1 MLHRRTLRA
10 GVLAAAC
17 VSAAAGCSS
26 LKTKNTGYAH
36 STQPPIVEETPADE
50 SGGGWLWR
58 RSGPKDPNRV
68 HLAYAHWQEQVGH
81 AEVARQSYRAVLDRD
96 PKSVDALLGLARL
109 DQLAGREIEAD
120 LNYQKALQLNPNDPQ
135 VLDAYGQFLAARD
148 DWERAVET
156 LNLATDAAPDQS
168 VYRFHL
174 AVALVHA
181 GKTTAAMPHF
191 TRSIGEAEGHYN
203 IGYILYQQ
211 GKLAESEEQFF
222 QALTKKPQL
231 TQAQDMLDRVRQE
244 RGGTQLAAS
253 PVPTQTPPQ
262 AAQQTTTAR
271 HFDASIQQTGA
282 VAAPATVTSAA
293 NWSTNES
300 QPSPVP
306 HPWPS
311 APTSQPQSTAEP
323 VRQVPMASPSLP
335 PNWSGMT
342 PQQREQWSNQLK
354 AQ

>member
-1 MLHRRTLRA
+1 MPHRRYLRA
-10 GVLAAAC
+10 GLLGAAC
-17 VSAAAGCSS
+17 LSAAVTGCSS

-36 STQPPIVEETPADE
+36 STNPPIVEEIPPDD

-58 RSGPKDPNRV
+58 RSGPKNPNRV
-68 HLAYAHWQEQVGH
+68 HLAYAQWQEQVGH

-96 PKSVDALLGLARL
+96 PKSVDAMLGLARL
-109 DQLAGREIEAD
+109 DQLAGRETEAD
-120 LNYQKALQLNPNDPQ
+120 LNYQKALQLKPNDPQ
-135 VLDAYGQFLAARD
+135 VLDAYGQFLAAKG
-148 DWERAVET
+148 DWDRAIET

-174 AVALVHA
+174 AVALAHT

-244 RGGTQLAAS
+244 RGGTQLATS
-253 PVPTQTPPQ
+253 PVPTQAPTQP
-262 AAQQTTTAR
+262 ATAR
-271 HFDASIQQTGA
+271 HIDANLQQAGA
-282 VAAPATVTSAA
+282 VAGPATVTSAG
-293 NWSTNES
+293 NWSSNES
-300 QPSPVP
+300 QSSPVP
-306 HPWPS
+306 RPWPS
-311 APTSQPQSTAEP
+311 APTSQPQRAAEP
-323 VRQVPMASPSLP
+323 IRQVPTASPSLP